1 MKVMLGVML
10 AVLVALQYRL
20 WFGDGSLQEFWRLH
34 EIAEEKHAEVAR
46 VQNRNQALAAEVA
59 DLKDGFDAL
68 EERARTEL
76 GMISSDET
84 FYQFVRDSRQSSMT
98 QKPMI
103 QGSMIQGSATQRP
116 ANQSLLNQ

>member
-20 WFGDGSLQEFWRLH
+20 WFGDGSVQEFWRLH
-34 EIAEEKHAEVAR
+34 EIAEEKRAEVADM
-46 VQNRNQALAAEVA
+46 QNRNQALSAEVA

-76 GMISSDET
+76 GMVSSDET
-84 FYQFVRDSRQSSMT
+84 FYRFIREPRRQPVT
-98 QKPMI
+98 Q
-103 QGSMIQGSATQRP
+103 
-116 ANQSLLNQ
+116 